1 VVNVPLLRKSF
12 RLLRSN
18 LKEDV
23 KLAKQYQ
30 EIKKESLF
38 RKIRKNKIPYLFI
51 SPFFIL
57 FAIFML
63 YPTVYSLYLSFF
75 KWSGAGP
82 KIYVGLL
89 NYTNLLTTKPFLQS
103 LINSVIIFFLYVP
116 AMTLLALILAS
127 LLNSR
132 YVRLRGV
139 FRTFVFI
146 PYVTA
151 TIAVT
156 YSFQLLLDKRF
167 GMANLFLGWFGVE
180 PVAWLNTPGLAR
192 ICLSGLVTWRWLGY
206 NMILL
211 LAGLQN
217 IPPELYEA
225 AKIDGATPMQS
236 FFHIT
241 VPLVKPMLLFC
252 ILLSTI
258 GTCSLFDEVFILTEG
273 GPMNATLTPVLY
285 LYNVGFTYLHF
296 GIASSIAYI
305 LFMILLILGMFELKV
320 LGEKK

>member
-1 VVNVPLLRKSF
+1 M
-12 RLLRSN
+12 
-18 LKEDV
+18 
-23 KLAKQYQ
+23 AKQYQ
-30 EIKKESLF
+30 GIKKEGLF
-38 RKIRKNKIPYLFI
+38 RKIRKNKTPYLFI
-51 SPFFIL
+51 SPFYIL

-63 YPTVYSLYLSFF
+63 YPTASSLYLSFH
-75 KWSGAGP
+75 KWNGAGP
-82 KIYVGLL
+82 KMYVGLL
-89 NYTNLLTTKPFLQS
+89 NYMNLFTYRPFRQS
-103 LINSVIIFFLYVP
+103 LINAVILFFEYVP
-116 AMTLLALILAS
+116 SMTLLALILAS

-132 YVRLRGV
+132 YIRLRGA
-139 FRTFVFI
+139 FRTLVFL

-151 TIAVT
+151 TIAVA
-156 YSFQLLLDKRF
+156 YSFQLLLDNRF

-180 PVAWLNTPGLAR
+180 PIAWLNTPNLAR

-225 AKIDGATPMQS
+225 AKIDGASPTQS
-236 FFHIT
+236 FFRIT
-241 VPLVKPMLLFC
+241 LPLVKPMLLFC

-273 GPMNATLTPVLY
+273 GPMNTTLTPVLY
-285 LYNVGFTYLHF
+285 LYNVAFKYLHF
-296 GIASSIAYI
+296 GRASSIAYA
-305 LFMILLILGMFELKV
+305 LFVILLILGVFELKV

>member
-1 VVNVPLLRKSF
+1 M
-12 RLLRSN
+12 
-18 LKEDV
+18 
-23 KLAKQYQ
+23 AKQYQ
-30 EIKKESLF
+30 GMKKESLF
-38 RKIRKNKIPYLFI
+38 RKIRKNKTPYLFI

-63 YPTVYSLYLSFF
+63 YPTVYSLYLSFH
-75 KWSGAGP
+75 KWMGAGP

-103 LINSVIIFFLYVP
+103 LINSVIIFFEYVP
-116 AMTLLALILAS
+116 GMTLLALILAS

-132 YVRLRGV
+132 YVRLQNV
-139 FRTFVFI
+139 FRTFVFL

-151 TIAVT
+151 IIAVA
-156 YSFQLLLDKRF
+156 YSVQLLLDKRF

-180 PVAWLNTPGLAR
+180 PIAWLNTPGLAR

-225 AKIDGATPMQS
+225 AKIDGATPTQS
-236 FFHIT
+236 FFRIT
-241 VPLVKPMLLFC
+241 LPLVKPMLLFC

-258 GTCSLFDEVFILTEG
+258 GTCSLFDEVFVLTAPTGGGGGGG

-285 LYNVGFTYLHF
+285 LYNVAFKYLHF
-296 GIASSIAYI
+296 GIASSIAYV
-305 LFMILLILGMFELKV
+305 LFIILLILGMFELKV
-320 LGEKK
+320 LGERK